1 MAIFANQIVIK
12 EKPPEPIAPVNY
24 VMDQNINVGNITV
37 SKLIGVSEDKMYG
50 EAAAIRPLIKEP
62 IEHIFSSEPVVVE
75 VKKEHDGVFFKHK
88 TPRRSQYM
96 RDMLTVE

>member
-1 MAIFANQIVIK
+1 MF
-12 EKPPEPIAPVNY
+12 
-24 VMDQNINVGNITV
+24 ITYGDYEV
-37 SKLIGVSEDKMYG
+37 EKLIFHLRQIMNSDERIGAQTERLLYKS
-50 EAAAIRPLIKEP
+50 
-62 IEHIFSSEPVVVE
+62 VVE